1 MLNKEPRKLKR
12 AVVKEELVALTG
24 KPNYAMVL
32 NQFIYWS
39 ERVKDADTFLK
50 EEMTRVRKFS
60 DGSVESTEDIKENLQ
75 NGWIYKKAED
85 LIDETMLECST
96 TTMERICKLLVENG
110 WLKRRRN
117 PKFKWDKTWQYRV
130 DLQLIQKDLQKL
142 GYSLEG
148 YSLFIAEEVSAP
160 SKLQNEGSTDKDET
174 APNLQIEDSKLQNEA
189 SNLRNEDSKLQNE
202 ASNLRNEVS
211 NPQNEVSKLQNEVA
225 IPEITTDIT
234 SKIIQE
240 NTSDTSIYDELLSS
254 NIDLEVKKILIA
266 HIDRLIDRN
275 ISLSDI
281 ESHYKIYSAILPETM
296 YASCIEKA
304 LQSDKLKANFNH
316 ELDAL
321 IKHSLQALSV
331 SPIQPQR
338 DMTNQIDN
346 SLLPLVI
353 KKVLFRYVNR
363 LMTESISISS
373 IENHFNSHKDLI
385 TAVQYAEVVEFVL
398 EKTSTPIRSI
408 TATLN
413 TGVSNKLRNLEK
425 LRESTTKQKKVNF
438 VREEKKPSWLDE
450 DEEPKKLTSDSEVS
464 KDEFEAQK
472 QMLMSTL
479 KSIGNGSK
487 SILEKQKKKA

>member
-174 APNLQIEDSKLQNEA
+174 ARNLQI
-189 SNLRNEDSKLQNE
+189 EDSKLQNE

-240 NTSDTSIYDELLSS
+240 NTSDTSIYDELFSS

>member
-96 TTMERICKLLVENG
+96 TTMERICKLLVERG

-148 YSLFIAEEVSAP
+148 YSLFIEEKFSAP
-160 SKLQNEGSTDKDET
+160 SKLQNEVSIDKDEKI
-174 APNLQIEDSKLQNEA
+174 PNLQI
-189 SNLRNEDSKLQNE
+189 EDSKLQNE

-240 NTSDTSIYDELLSS
+240 NTSDTSIYDDLLSS

-304 LQSDKLKANFNH
+304 LQSGKLKANFNH
-316 ELDAL
+316 DLDTL
-321 IKHSLQALSV
+321 IKQSLQALSV

-338 DMTNQIDN
+338 DMTNQIEN

-373 IENHFNSHKDLI
+373 IENHFNSHKGLI
-385 TAVQYAEVVEFVL
+385 TTVQYAEVVEFVL
-398 EKTSTPIRSI
+398 EKTSSPIRSI
-408 TATLN
+408 IATLN
-413 TGVSNKLRNLEK
+413 TGVSNKLKNLEK
-425 LRESTTKQKKVNF
+425 LRESSNKQKKVNF

-450 DEEPKKLTSDSEVS
+450 DEEPKKLPSDSEVS
-464 KDEFEAQK
+464 KEEIEAQK
-472 QMLMSTL
+472 QMLMSTI
-479 KSIGNGSK
+479 KNIGNGSK

>member
-174 APNLQIEDSKLQNEA
+174 APNLQIEDSE
-189 SNLRNEDSKLQNE
+189 LQNE

>member
-174 APNLQIEDSKLQNEA
+174 APNLQIEDSE
-189 SNLRNEDSKLQNE
+189 LQNE

-450 DEEPKKLTSDSEVS
+450 DEDPKKLTSDSEVS

>member
-148 YSLFIAEEVSAP
+148 YSLFIEEEVSAP
-160 SKLQNEGSTDKDET
+160 SKLQNEVSIDKDEK
-174 APNLQIEDSKLQNEA
+174 APNLQNEVSKLQNEG
-189 SNLRNEDSKLQNE
+189 
-202 ASNLRNEVS
+202 SNLRNEVS
-211 NPQNEVSKLQNEVA
+211 NPQNEVSKLQNEAA

-234 SKIIQE
+234 SKITQE
-240 NTSDTSIYDELLSS
+240 TTSDTSIYDELLSS
-254 NIDLEVKKILIA
+254 NFDLEVKKILIA

-275 ISLSDI
+275 INLSDI

-304 LQSDKLKANFNH
+304 IQSGKLKADFNRD
-316 ELDAL
+316 LDAL
-321 IKHSLQALSV
+321 IKQSLQALSV

-338 DMTNQIDN
+338 DMTNQIEN
-346 SLLPLVI
+346 SLLPFVI

-373 IENHFNSHKDLI
+373 IENHFNSHKGLI

-398 EKTSTPIRSI
+398 EKTSSPIRSI

-413 TGVSNKLRNLEK
+413 TGVSNKLKNLEK
-425 LRESTTKQKKVNF
+425 LRESTNKQKKVNF

-450 DEEPKKLTSDSEVS
+450 DEEQKKLTSDSEVS
-464 KDEFEAQK
+464 QEEFEAQK

-479 KSIGNGSK
+479 KSIGNGST

>member
-174 APNLQIEDSKLQNEA
+174 APNLQIEDSE
-189 SNLRNEDSKLQNE
+189 LQNE

-211 NPQNEVSKLQNEVA
+211 NPQNEVSKLQNEVSKLQNEVA

>member
-1 MLNKEPRKLKR
+1 M
-12 AVVKEELVALTG
+12 
-24 KPNYAMVL
+24 
-32 NQFIYWS
+32 
-39 ERVKDADTFLK
+39 
-50 EEMTRVRKFS
+50 
-60 DGSVESTEDIKENLQ
+60 
-75 NGWIYKKAED
+75 
-85 LIDETMLECST
+85 
-96 TTMERICKLLVENG
+96 
-110 WLKRRRN
+110 KRRRN

-148 YSLFIAEEVSAP
+148 YSLFIEEKFSAP
-160 SKLQNEGSTDKDET
+160 SKLQNEVSTDKDENI
-174 APNLQIEDSKLQNEA
+174 PNLQI
-189 SNLRNEDSKLQNE
+189 EDSKLQNE

-240 NTSDTSIYDELLSS
+240 NTSDTSIYDDLLSS

-304 LQSDKLKANFNH
+304 LQSGKLKANFNH
-316 ELDAL
+316 DLDTL
-321 IKHSLQALSV
+321 IKQSLQALSV

-338 DMTNQIDN
+338 DMTNQIEN
-346 SLLPLVI
+346 SPLPLVI

-373 IENHFNSHKDLI
+373 IENHFNSHKGLI
-385 TAVQYAEVVEFVL
+385 TTVQYAEVVEFVL
-398 EKTSTPIRSI
+398 EKTSSPIRSI

-413 TGVSNKLRNLEK
+413 TGVSNKLKNLEK
-425 LRESTTKQKKVNF
+425 LRESSNKQKKVNF

-450 DEEPKKLTSDSEVS
+450 DEEPKKMPSDSEVS
-464 KDEFEAQK
+464 KEEIEAQK
-472 QMLMSTL
+472 QMLMSTI
-479 KSIGNGSK
+479 KNIGNGSK

>member
-174 APNLQIEDSKLQNEA
+174 ARNLQI
-189 SNLRNEDSKLQNE
+189 EDSKLQNE

>member
-1 MLNKEPRKLKR
+1 MSNKEPRKLKR

-174 APNLQIEDSKLQNEA
+174 APSLQIEDSELQNEV
-189 SNLRNEDSKLQNE
+189 
-202 ASNLRNEVS
+202 SNLRNEVS

-450 DEEPKKLTSDSEVS
+450 DEDPKKLTSDSEVS